1 MDKINEAGALII
13 GAHDFATFGQ
23 PTDGTVSTVRE
34 IFEAQWESS
43 GPEGMITFSITGSG
57 FLRYMV
63 RSLVGT
69 LIQVGAGKMTKDQ
82 FAVALKARD
91 RSRAGPTAAPQGLFL
106 MKVFYDEDLFCDV
119 DPRVAETPIFPIR
132 DSI

>member
-1 MDKINEAGALII
+1 
-13 GAHDFATFGQ
+13 
-23 PTDGTVSTVRE
+23 
-34 IFEAQWESS
+34 
-43 GPEGMITFSITGSG
+43 MITFSITGSG